1 MAKPIHTMVRVLDL
15 ERSIAF
21 YAEAFGFAPVDRYD
35 FPNFTL
41 VYLRTPENEVE
52 LELTLNR
59 GRTQPYSHGDAYGH
73 LALSVDDLAAT
84 HVRLVSLG
92 LHPAPVKE
100 LQHDGKLL
108 ARFFF
113 IEDPDGYKIE
123 VLQRQGRYL

>member
-21 YAEAFGFAPVDRYD
+21 YAEAFGFRPVDRYN

-41 VYLRTPENEVE
+41 VYLRTPESECE
-52 LELTLNR
+52 LELTLNK
-59 GRTQPYSHGDAYGH
+59 GRSQPYSHGEAYGL

-84 HVRLVSLG
+84 HARLVSLG
-92 LHPAPVKE
+92 LRPAPIKE